1 MTTVQAFFFHLNAK
15 EINQLKINRLKNNLF
30 SGTLVAITMAWRITE
45 WEKQMANPLLFRSL
59 LRDVPLANAS
69 NQQGAAA
76 FAFTPRH
83 KLAQMVMTGC
93 MKETFY
99 ASGQAQLNDV
109 LATAKD
115 LDDLFLAQLAIYGR
129 ERGMMKDMPALL
141 TAILAARG
149 SALLPV
155 VFARVINNGRMLRN
169 FVQILRSGVT
179 GRRSLGTRPKKLV
192 QRWLQNASEERLLQA
207 SVGNAP
213 SLADI
218 VKMVHPRPQAA
229 WQEAFFAWLIGKP
242 CDKTQLPEKTRALLA
257 FREGD
262 MGAAL
267 PDVPFLLLT
276 NAPLSREQWAQLAQ
290 RMSWQTLRMNL
301 NTLARH
307 DVFENTTLAA
317 SVAQRLADRA
327 QVRQS
332 WVYPY
337 QLLSAWSNLQSG
349 VPQVI
354 REALAQAM
362 EYALENIPPFHGNV
376 VVCPDV
382 SGSMKSSIT
391 GYRKG
396 ATSKIRCVDVAGL
409 IAAAVLRN
417 HPQARVLPFECDVV
431 DVQLDARQSVMHNAQ
446 KLAAV
451 GGGGTNCSAP
461 LRRLLNERARVDLV
475 IMVSDNESWVD
486 KSRHGSTA
494 TMECWIELKKR
505 NPQARL
511 VCIDLLPYG
520 TTQAA
525 ERSDILNVG
534 GFSDEVFTVI
544 DNFVNGRYGSAH
556 WLEEIE
562 AVTL

>member
-1 MTTVQAFFFHLNAK
+1 
-15 EINQLKINRLKNNLF
+15 
-30 SGTLVAITMAWRITE
+30 
-45 WEKQMANPLLFRSL
+45 MANPLLFRSL
-59 LRDVPLANAS
+59 LRDAPLANAQ
-69 NQQGAAA
+69 NHERAVA

-93 MKETFY
+93 MNETFY
-99 ASGQAQLNDV
+99 ASGQAQLSDV
-109 LATAKD
+109 LGIAKD
-115 LDDLFLAQLAIYGR
+115 LDDLFLAKLAIYGR

-169 FVQILRSGVT
+169 FVQILRSGAT

-192 QRWLQNASEERLLQA
+192 QRWLQEASEDRLLQA
-207 SVGNAP
+207 SVGNVP

-218 VKMVHPRPQAA
+218 VKMVHPRPQAL
-229 WQEAFFAWLIGKP
+229 WQEAFFARLIGKP
-242 CDKTQLPEKTRALLA
+242 CDKSQLPEKTQALLA
-257 FREGD
+257 FREGGD
-262 MGAAL
+262 GAVL

-276 NAPLSREQWAQLAQ
+276 NSPLSTEQWAQLAQ

-307 DVFENTTLAA
+307 GVFDNAELTA
-317 SVAQRLADRA
+317 SVAKRLADRA
-327 QVRQS
+327 QVRQAR
-332 WVYPY
+332 VYPY

-349 VPQVI
+349 VPQAI
-354 REALAQAM
+354 GDALEQAM
-362 EYALENIPPFHGNV
+362 EFALENVPQFRGNV

-382 SGSMKSSIT
+382 SGSMRSSIT
-391 GYRKG
+391 GYRQG

-431 DVQLDARQSVMHNAQ
+431 NVALDAKQSVMRNAQ

-461 LRRLLNERARVDLV
+461 LRKLLAERARVDLV
-475 IMVSDNESWVD
+475 IMVSDNESWID

-494 TMECWIELKKR
+494 TMECWAALKKR
-505 NPQARL
+505 NPLARL

-525 ERSDILNVG
+525 ERGDILNVG

-562 AVTL
+562 SVTL

>member
-1 MTTVQAFFFHLNAK
+1 
-15 EINQLKINRLKNNLF
+15 
-30 SGTLVAITMAWRITE
+30 
-45 WEKQMANPLLFRSL
+45 MANPLLFRSL

-93 MKETFY
+93 MNETFY

-262 MGAAL
+262 VGAAL

-276 NAPLSREQWAQLAQ
+276 NAPLSREQWAQL
-290 RMSWQTLRMNL
+290 
-301 NTLARH
+301 
-307 DVFENTTLAA
+307 
-317 SVAQRLADRA
+317 AQRLADRA

-362 EYALENIPPFHGNV
+362 EYALENIPPFRGNV

-431 DVQLDARQSVMHNAQ
+431 DVRLDARQSVMHNAQ

-486 KSRHGSTA
+486 KSRHGSMA

>member
-1 MTTVQAFFFHLNAK
+1 M
-15 EINQLKINRLKNNLF
+15 
-30 SGTLVAITMAWRITE
+30 G
-45 WEKQMANPLLFRSL
+45 KQMANPLLFRSL
-59 LRDVPLANAS
+59 LRDAPLADTQNHER
-69 NQQGAAA
+69 AAA

-93 MKETFY
+93 MNETFY
-99 ASGQAQLNDV
+99 ASAQAQLSDV
-109 LATAKD
+109 LEIAKD
-115 LDDLFLAQLAIYGR
+115 LDDLFLAKLAIYGR

-141 TAILAARG
+141 TALLAARS

-192 QRWLQNASEERLLQA
+192 QRWLQEASEERLLQA

-218 VKMVHPRPQAA
+218 VKMVHPRPQAL
-229 WQEAFFAWLIGKP
+229 WQDAFFAWLIGKP
-242 CDKTQLPEKTRALLA
+242 CDKAQLPEKTQALLA
-257 FREGD
+257 FREGRG
-262 MGAAL
+262 GAAL

-276 NAPLSREQWAQLAQ
+276 HAPLATEQWAQLAQ

-307 DVFENTTLAA
+307 GVFDNAELAA
-317 SVAQRLADRA
+317 SVAKRLADRA

-332 WVYPY
+332 RVYPY

-349 VPQVI
+349 VPQAI
-354 REALAQAM
+354 SDALEQAM
-362 EYALENIPPFHGNV
+362 EFALENVPQFRGNV

-382 SGSMKSSIT
+382 SGSMGSSIT
-391 GYRKG
+391 GYRQG

-431 DVQLDARQSVMHNAQ
+431 NVALDPKQSVMRNAQ

-461 LRRLLNERARVDLV
+461 LRKLLAERARVDLV
-475 IMVSDNESWVD
+475 IMVSDNESWID
-486 KSRHGSTA
+486 RSRHGSTA
-494 TMECWIELKKR
+494 TMECWAALKKR
-505 NPQARL
+505 NPLARL

-525 ERSDILNVG
+525 ERGDILNVG
-534 GFSDEVFTVI
+534 GFNDEVFTVI

-562 AVTL
+562 SVTLQ

>member
-1 MTTVQAFFFHLNAK
+1 M
-15 EINQLKINRLKNNLF
+15 
-30 SGTLVAITMAWRITE
+30 G
-45 WEKQMANPLLFRSL
+45 KQMANPLLFRSL
-59 LRDVPLANAS
+59 LRDAPQANGL
-69 NQQGAAA
+69 NHERAAA

-93 MKETFY
+93 MNETFY
-99 ASGQAQLNDV
+99 ASAQAQLSDV
-109 LATAKD
+109 LEIAKD
-115 LDDLFLAQLAIYGR
+115 LDDLFLAKLAIYGR

-141 TAILAARG
+141 TALLAARG

-192 QRWLQNASEERLLQA
+192 QHWLQEASEERLLQA
-207 SVGNAP
+207 SVGNSP

-218 VKMVHPRPQAA
+218 VKMVHPRPQAP
-229 WQEAFFAWLIGKP
+229 WHDAFFAWLIGKP
-242 CDKTQLPEKTRALLA
+242 CDKAQLPEKTQALLA
-257 FREGD
+257 FREGVN
-262 MGAAL
+262 GSVVL

-276 NAPLSREQWAQLAQ
+276 HSPLSTEQWALLAQ

-307 DVFENTTLAA
+307 GVFEDATLAA
-317 SVAQRLADRA
+317 SVAKRLADRA

-337 QLLSAWSNLQSG
+337 QLLSAWSNLQSS
-349 VPQVI
+349 VPQAI
-354 REALAQAM
+354 GDALEQAM
-362 EYALENIPPFHGNV
+362 EYALENVPQFRGNV

-382 SGSMKSSIT
+382 SGSMRSSVT
-391 GYRKG
+391 GHRQG

-431 DVQLDARQSVMHNAQ
+431 NVALDAKQSVMHNAQ
-446 KLAAV
+446 KLAAI

-461 LRRLLNERARVDLV
+461 LRKLLAERARVDLV
-475 IMVSDNESWVD
+475 IMVSDNESWID

-494 TMECWIELKKR
+494 TMECWVALKKR
-505 NPQARL
+505 NPLARL

-520 TTQAA
+520 TTQAM
-525 ERSDILNVG
+525 ERGDILNVG

-544 DNFVNGRYGSAH
+544 DNFVNGRYGREH

-562 AVTL
+562 SVTL

>member
-1 MTTVQAFFFHLNAK
+1 MGKH
-15 EINQLKINRLKNNLF
+15 
-30 SGTLVAITMAWRITE
+30 
-45 WEKQMANPLLFRSL
+45 MANPLLFRSL
-59 LRDVPLANAS
+59 LRDAPLANAQ
-69 NQQGAAA
+69 NHERAAA

-93 MKETFY
+93 MNETFY
-99 ASGQAQLNDV
+99 ASAQAQLSDV
-109 LATAKD
+109 LEIAKD
-115 LDDLFLAQLAIYGR
+115 LDDLFLAKLAIYGR
-129 ERGMMKDMPALL
+129 ERGTMKDMPALL
-141 TAILAARG
+141 TALLAARG

-179 GRRSLGTRPKKLV
+179 GRRSLGTRPKKLI
-192 QRWLQNASEERLLQA
+192 QRWLQEASEERLLQA

-218 VKMVHPRPQAA
+218 VKMVHPRPQAP
-229 WQEAFFAWLIGKP
+229 WHDDFFAWLIGKP
-242 CDKTQLPEKTRALLA
+242 CDKVQLPEKTQALLA
-257 FREGD
+257 FREGRES
-262 MGAAL
+262 AAL

-276 NAPLSREQWAQLAQ
+276 HSPLSTEQWALLAQ

-307 DVFENTTLAA
+307 GVFENTELTA
-317 SVAQRLADRA
+317 SVAKRLADRV
-327 QVRQS
+327 QVRQAR
-332 WVYPY
+332 VYPY
-337 QLLSAWSNLQSG
+337 QLLSAWSNLHSS

-354 REALAQAM
+354 GEALERAM
-362 EYALENIPPFHGNV
+362 EYALENVPQFRGNV

-382 SGSMKSSIT
+382 SGSMRSPVT
-391 GYRKG
+391 GHRQG

-417 HPQARVLPFECDVV
+417 HPKARVLPFECDVV
-431 DVQLDARQSVMHNAQ
+431 NVALDAKQSVMHNAQ

-461 LRRLLNERARVDLV
+461 LRRLLAERARVDLV
-475 IMVSDNESWVD
+475 IMVSDNESWID

-494 TMECWIELKKR
+494 TMECWAALKKR
-505 NPQARL
+505 NPLARL
-511 VCIDLLPYG
+511 VCIDLQPYG
-520 TTQAA
+520 TTQAM
-525 ERSDILNVG
+525 ERGDILNVG

-544 DNFVNGRYGSAH
+544 DNFVNGRYGSEH

-562 AVTL
+562 SVAL

>member
-1 MTTVQAFFFHLNAK
+1 
-15 EINQLKINRLKNNLF
+15 
-30 SGTLVAITMAWRITE
+30 
-45 WEKQMANPLLFRSL
+45 MANPLLFRSL
-59 LRDVPLANAS
+59 LRDAPLANAS

-83 KLAQMVMTGC
+83 TLAQMVMTGC
-93 MKETFY
+93 MNETFY
-99 ASGQAQLNDV
+99 VSGQAQLNDV

-169 FVQILRSGVT
+169 FVQMLRSGVT

-207 SVGNAP
+207 SVGNMP

-242 CDKTQLPEKTRALLA
+242 CDKAQLPEKTRALLA
-257 FREGD
+257 FREGN

-307 DVFENTTLAA
+307 DVFENATLAA

-337 QLLSAWSNLQSG
+337 QLLSAWSNLQCS

-362 EYALENIPPFHGNV
+362 EYALENIPPFRGNV

-396 ATSKIRCVDVAGL
+396 ATSKIRCVDVAGM

-451 GGGGTNCSAP
+451 GGGSTNCSAP

>member
-1 MTTVQAFFFHLNAK
+1 
-15 EINQLKINRLKNNLF
+15 
-30 SGTLVAITMAWRITE
+30 
-45 WEKQMANPLLFRSL
+45 MANPLLFRSL
-59 LRDVPLANAS
+59 LRDAPLANAQ
-69 NQQGAAA
+69 NHERAVA

-93 MKETFY
+93 MNETFY
-99 ASGQAQLNDV
+99 ASGQAQLSDV
-109 LATAKD
+109 LGIAKD
-115 LDDLFLAQLAIYGR
+115 LDDLFLAKLAIYGR

-169 FVQILRSGVT
+169 FVQILRSGAT

-192 QRWLQNASEERLLQA
+192 QRWLQEASEDRLLQA
-207 SVGNAP
+207 SVGNVP

-218 VKMVHPRPQAA
+218 VKMVHPRPQAL

-242 CDKTQLPEKTRALLA
+242 CDKSQLPEKTQALLA
-257 FREGD
+257 FREGGD
-262 MGAAL
+262 GAVL

-276 NAPLSREQWAQLAQ
+276 NSPLSTEQWAQLAQ

-307 DVFENTTLAA
+307 GVFDNAELTA
-317 SVAQRLADRA
+317 SVAKRLADRA
-327 QVRQS
+327 QVRQAR
-332 WVYPY
+332 VYPY

-349 VPQVI
+349 VPQAI
-354 REALAQAM
+354 GDALEQAM
-362 EYALENIPPFHGNV
+362 EFALENVPQFRGNV

-382 SGSMKSSIT
+382 SGSMRSSIT
-391 GYRKG
+391 GYRQG

-431 DVQLDARQSVMHNAQ
+431 NVALDAKQSVVRNAQ

-461 LRRLLNERARVDLV
+461 LRKLLAERARVDLV
-475 IMVSDNESWVD
+475 IMVSDNESWID

-494 TMECWIELKKR
+494 TMECWAALKKR
-505 NPQARL
+505 NPLARL

-525 ERSDILNVG
+525 ERGDILNVG

-562 AVTL
+562 SVTL

>member
-1 MTTVQAFFFHLNAK
+1 
-15 EINQLKINRLKNNLF
+15 
-30 SGTLVAITMAWRITE
+30 
-45 WEKQMANPLLFRSL
+45 
-59 LRDVPLANAS
+59 
-69 NQQGAAA
+69 
-76 FAFTPRH
+76 
-83 KLAQMVMTGC
+83 
-93 MKETFY
+93 
-99 ASGQAQLNDV
+99 
-109 LATAKD
+109 
-115 LDDLFLAQLAIYGR
+115 
-129 ERGMMKDMPALL
+129 
-141 TAILAARG
+141 
-149 SALLPV
+149 
-155 VFARVINNGRMLRN
+155 
-169 FVQILRSGVT
+169 
-179 GRRSLGTRPKKLV
+179 
-192 QRWLQNASEERLLQA
+192 
-207 SVGNAP
+207 
-213 SLADI
+213 
-218 VKMVHPRPQAA
+218 
-229 WQEAFFAWLIGKP
+229 
-242 CDKTQLPEKTRALLA
+242 
-257 FREGD
+257 

-307 DVFENTTLAA
+307 DVFENATLAA

-337 QLLSAWSNLQSG
+337 QLLSAWSNLQSN

-362 EYALENIPPFHGNV
+362 EYALENIPPFRGNV

-431 DVQLDARQSVMHNAQ
+431 DVRLDARQSVMHNAQ

-451 GGGGTNCSAP
+451 GGDGTNCSAP

>member
-1 MTTVQAFFFHLNAK
+1 
-15 EINQLKINRLKNNLF
+15 
-30 SGTLVAITMAWRITE
+30 
-45 WEKQMANPLLFRSL
+45 MANPLLFRSL
-59 LRDVPLANAS
+59 LRDAPLANAS

-93 MKETFY
+93 MNETFY

-155 VFARVINNGRMLRN
+155 VFTRVINNGRMLRN
-169 FVQILRSGVT
+169 FVQMLRSGVT

-242 CDKTQLPEKTRALLA
+242 CDKAQLPEKTRALLA

-267 PDVPFLLLT
+267 PDVSFLLLT

-307 DVFENTTLAA
+307 DVFENATLAA

-362 EYALENIPPFHGNV
+362 EYALENIPPFRGNV

-431 DVQLDARQSVMHNAQ
+431 DVRLDARQSVMHNAQ

-451 GGGGTNCSAP
+451 GGGGTNCSAPLRRLLNERARVDLVIMVSDNESWVDKSRHGSTATMECWTNCSAP

-544 DNFVNGRYGSAH
+544 DNFVNGHYGSAH

>member
-1 MTTVQAFFFHLNAK
+1 
-15 EINQLKINRLKNNLF
+15 
-30 SGTLVAITMAWRITE
+30 
-45 WEKQMANPLLFRSL
+45 MANPLLFRSL
-59 LRDVPLANAS
+59 LRDAPLANAS

-83 KLAQMVMTGC
+83 TLAQMVMTGC
-93 MKETFY
+93 MNETFY
-99 ASGQAQLNDV
+99 VSGQAQLNDV

-169 FVQILRSGVT
+169 FVQMLRSGVT

-207 SVGNAP
+207 SVGNMP

-242 CDKTQLPEKTRALLA
+242 CDKAQLPEKTRALLA
-257 FREGD
+257 FREGN

-307 DVFENTTLAA
+307 DVFENATLAA
-317 SVAQRLADRA
+317 SVAQRLADRRRCA
-327 QVRQS
+327 SPGFILISCCR
-332 WVYPY
+332 
-337 QLLSAWSNLQSG
+337 
-349 VPQVI
+349 
-354 REALAQAM
+354 R
-362 EYALENIPPFHGNV
+362 
-376 VVCPDV
+376 
-382 SGSMKSSIT
+382 
-391 GYRKG
+391 G
-396 ATSKIRCVDVAGL
+396 AICN
-409 IAAAVLRN
+409 AA
-417 HPQARVLPFECDVV
+417 C
-431 DVQLDARQSVMHNAQ
+431 
-446 KLAAV
+446 
-451 GGGGTNCSAP
+451 
-461 LRRLLNERARVDLV
+461 RRLF
-475 IMVSDNESWVD
+475 
-486 KSRHGSTA
+486 
-494 TMECWIELKKR
+494 
-505 NPQARL
+505 ARL
-511 VCIDLLPYG
+511 
-520 TTQAA
+520 
-525 ERSDILNVG
+525 
-534 GFSDEVFTVI
+534 
-544 DNFVNGRYGSAH
+544 
-556 WLEEIE
+556 
-562 AVTL
+562 

>member
-1 MTTVQAFFFHLNAK
+1 
-15 EINQLKINRLKNNLF
+15 
-30 SGTLVAITMAWRITE
+30 
-45 WEKQMANPLLFRSL
+45 MANPLLFRSL
-59 LRDVPLANAS
+59 LRDAPLANAS

-83 KLAQMVMTGC
+83 KLAQMVMTSC
-93 MKETFY
+93 MNETFY

-242 CDKTQLPEKTRALLA
+242 CDKAQLPEKTRALLA

-276 NAPLSREQWAQLAQ
+276 NAPLSREQWAQ
-290 RMSWQTLRMNL
+290 
-301 NTLARH
+301 
-307 DVFENTTLAA
+307 
-317 SVAQRLADRA
+317 
-327 QVRQS
+327 VRQS

-337 QLLSAWSNLQSG
+337 QLLSAWSNLQSS

-362 EYALENIPPFHGNV
+362 EYALENIPPFRGNV

-431 DVQLDARQSVMHNAQ
+431 DVRLDARQSVMHNAQ

-544 DNFVNGRYGSAH
+544 DNFVNDRYGSAH

>member
-1 MTTVQAFFFHLNAK
+1 
-15 EINQLKINRLKNNLF
+15 
-30 SGTLVAITMAWRITE
+30 
-45 WEKQMANPLLFRSL
+45 MANPLLFRSL
-59 LRDVPLANAS
+59 LRDAPLANAS

-93 MKETFY
+93 MNETFY

-155 VFARVINNGRMLRN
+155 VFTRVINNGRMLRN
-169 FVQILRSGVT
+169 FVQMLRSGVT

-242 CDKTQLPEKTRALLA
+242 CDKAQLPEKTRALLA
-257 FREGD
+257 FREGN

-276 NAPLSREQWAQLAQ
+276 NAPLSREQWAQL
-290 RMSWQTLRMNL
+290 
-301 NTLARH
+301 
-307 DVFENTTLAA
+307 
-317 SVAQRLADRA
+317 AQRLADRA

-354 REALAQAM
+354 REALAQAV
-362 EYALENIPPFHGNV
+362 EYALENIPPFRGNV

-431 DVQLDARQSVMHNAQ
+431 DVRLDARQSVMHNAQ

-451 GGGGTNCSAP
+451 GGGTNCSAP

-525 ERSDILNVG
+525 ERNDILNVG

>member
-1 MTTVQAFFFHLNAK
+1 MGKH
-15 EINQLKINRLKNNLF
+15 
-30 SGTLVAITMAWRITE
+30 
-45 WEKQMANPLLFRSL
+45 MANPLLFRSL
-59 LRDVPLANAS
+59 LRDAPLANAQ
-69 NQQGAAA
+69 NHERAAA

-93 MKETFY
+93 MNETFY
-99 ASGQAQLNDV
+99 ASAQAQLSDV
-109 LATAKD
+109 LEIAKD
-115 LDDLFLAQLAIYGR
+115 LDDLFLAKLAIYGR
-129 ERGMMKDMPALL
+129 ERGTMKDMPALL
-141 TAILAARG
+141 TALLAARG

-179 GRRSLGTRPKKLV
+179 GRRSLGTRPKKLI
-192 QRWLQNASEERLLQA
+192 QRWLQEASEERLLQA

-218 VKMVHPRPQAA
+218 VKMVHPRPQAP
-229 WQEAFFAWLIGKP
+229 WHDDFFAWLIGKP
-242 CDKTQLPEKTRALLA
+242 CDKVQLPEKTQALLA
-257 FREGD
+257 FREGRES
-262 MGAAL
+262 AAL

-276 NAPLSREQWAQLAQ
+276 HSPLSTEQWALLAQ

-307 DVFENTTLAA
+307 GVFENTELTA
-317 SVAQRLADRA
+317 SVAKRLADRV
-327 QVRQS
+327 QVRQAR
-332 WVYPY
+332 VYPY
-337 QLLSAWSNLQSG
+337 QLLSAWSNLHSS

-354 REALAQAM
+354 GEALERAM
-362 EYALENIPPFHGNV
+362 EYALENVPQFRGNV

-382 SGSMKSSIT
+382 SGSMRSPVT
-391 GYRKG
+391 GHRQG

-431 DVQLDARQSVMHNAQ
+431 NVALDAKQSVMHNAQ

-461 LRRLLNERARVDLV
+461 LRRLLAEQTRVDLV
-475 IMVSDNESWVD
+475 IMVSDNESWID

-494 TMECWIELKKR
+494 TMECWTALRKR
-505 NPQARL
+505 NPLARL
-511 VCIDLLPYG
+511 VCIDLQPYG
-520 TTQAA
+520 TTQAM
-525 ERSDILNVG
+525 ERGDILNVG

-544 DNFVNGRYGSAH
+544 DNFVNGRYGSEH

-562 AVTL
+562 SVAL

>member
-1 MTTVQAFFFHLNAK
+1 
-15 EINQLKINRLKNNLF
+15 
-30 SGTLVAITMAWRITE
+30 
-45 WEKQMANPLLFRSL
+45 MANPLLFRSL
-59 LRDVPLANAS
+59 LRDAPLANAS

-93 MKETFY
+93 MNETFY

-155 VFARVINNGRMLRN
+155 VFTRVINNGRMLRN
-169 FVQILRSGVT
+169 FVQMLRSGVT

-242 CDKTQLPEKTRALLA
+242 CDKAQLPEKTRALLA

-267 PDVPFLLLT
+267 PDVSFLLLT

-307 DVFENTTLAA
+307 DVFENATLAA

-362 EYALENIPPFHGNV
+362 EYALENIPPFRGNV

-396 ATSKIRCVDVAGL
+396 ETSKIRCVDVAGL

-431 DVQLDARQSVMHNAQ
+431 DVRLDARQSVMHNAQ

-520 TTQAA
+520 
-525 ERSDILNVG
+525 
-534 GFSDEVFTVI
+534 
-544 DNFVNGRYGSAH
+544 
-556 WLEEIE
+556 
-562 AVTL
+562 

>member
-1 MTTVQAFFFHLNAK
+1 M
-15 EINQLKINRLKNNLF
+15 
-30 SGTLVAITMAWRITE
+30 G
-45 WEKQMANPLLFRSL
+45 KQMANPLLFRSL
-59 LRDVPLANAS
+59 LRDAPLANAQ
-69 NQQGAAA
+69 NHERAVA

-93 MKETFY
+93 MNETFY
-99 ASGQAQLNDV
+99 ASGQAQLSDV
-109 LATAKD
+109 LGIAKD
-115 LDDLFLAQLAIYGR
+115 LDDLFLAKLAIYGR

-169 FVQILRSGVT
+169 FVQILRSGAT

-192 QRWLQNASEERLLQA
+192 QRWLQEASEDRLLQA
-207 SVGNAP
+207 SVGNVP

-218 VKMVHPRPQAA
+218 VKMVHPRPQAL

-242 CDKTQLPEKTRALLA
+242 CDKSQLPEKTQALLA
-257 FREGD
+257 FREGGD
-262 MGAAL
+262 GAVL

-276 NAPLSREQWAQLAQ
+276 NSPLSTEQWAQLAQ

-307 DVFENTTLAA
+307 GVFDNAELTA
-317 SVAQRLADRA
+317 SVAKRLADRA
-327 QVRQS
+327 QVRQAR
-332 WVYPY
+332 VYPY

-349 VPQVI
+349 VPQAI
-354 REALAQAM
+354 GDALEQAM
-362 EYALENIPPFHGNV
+362 EFALENVPQFRGNV

-382 SGSMKSSIT
+382 SGSMRSSIT
-391 GYRKG
+391 GYRQG

-431 DVQLDARQSVMHNAQ
+431 NVALDAKQSVMRNAQ

-461 LRRLLNERARVDLV
+461 LRKLLAERARVDLV
-475 IMVSDNESWVD
+475 IMVSDNESWID

-494 TMECWIELKKR
+494 TMECWAALKKR
-505 NPQARL
+505 NPLARL

-525 ERSDILNVG
+525 ERGDILNVG

-562 AVTL
+562 SVTL

>member
-1 MTTVQAFFFHLNAK
+1 MGKH
-15 EINQLKINRLKNNLF
+15 
-30 SGTLVAITMAWRITE
+30 
-45 WEKQMANPLLFRSL
+45 MANLLLFRSL
-59 LRDVPLANAS
+59 LRDAPLANAQ
-69 NQQGAAA
+69 NHERAAA

-93 MKETFY
+93 MNETFY
-99 ASGQAQLNDV
+99 ASAQAQLSDV
-109 LATAKD
+109 LEIAKD
-115 LDDLFLAQLAIYGR
+115 LDDLFLAKLAIYGR
-129 ERGMMKDMPALL
+129 ERGTMKDMPALL
-141 TAILAARG
+141 TALLAARG

-179 GRRSLGTRPKKLV
+179 GRRSLGTRPKKLI
-192 QRWLQNASEERLLQA
+192 QRWLQEASEERLLQA

-218 VKMVHPRPQAA
+218 VKMVHPRPQAP
-229 WQEAFFAWLIGKP
+229 WHDDFFAWLIGKP
-242 CDKTQLPEKTRALLA
+242 CDKVQLPEKTQALLA
-257 FREGD
+257 FREGRES
-262 MGAAL
+262 AAL

-276 NAPLSREQWAQLAQ
+276 HSPLSTEQWALLAQ

-307 DVFENTTLAA
+307 GVFENTELTA
-317 SVAQRLADRA
+317 SVAKRLADRV
-327 QVRQS
+327 QVRQAR
-332 WVYPY
+332 VYPY
-337 QLLSAWSNLQSG
+337 QLLSAWSNLHSS

-354 REALAQAM
+354 GEALERAM
-362 EYALENIPPFHGNV
+362 EYALENVPQFRGNV

-382 SGSMKSSIT
+382 SGSMRSPVT
-391 GYRKG
+391 GHRQG

-431 DVQLDARQSVMHNAQ
+431 NVALDAKQSVMHNAQ

-461 LRRLLNERARVDLV
+461 LRRLLAEQTRVDLV
-475 IMVSDNESWVD
+475 IMVSDNESWID

-494 TMECWIELKKR
+494 TMECWTALRKR
-505 NPQARL
+505 NPLARL
-511 VCIDLLPYG
+511 VCIDLQPYG
-520 TTQAA
+520 TTQAM
-525 ERSDILNVG
+525 ERGDILNVG

-544 DNFVNGRYGSAH
+544 DNFVNGRYGSEH

-562 AVTL
+562 SVAL

>member
-1 MTTVQAFFFHLNAK
+1 
-15 EINQLKINRLKNNLF
+15 
-30 SGTLVAITMAWRITE
+30 
-45 WEKQMANPLLFRSL
+45 MANPLLFRSL

-93 MKETFY
+93 MNETFY

-290 RMSWQTLRMNL
+290 R
-301 NTLARH
+301 
-307 DVFENTTLAA
+307 
-317 SVAQRLADRA
+317 LADRA

-337 QLLSAWSNLQSG
+337 QLLSAWSNLQCS

-362 EYALENIPPFHGNV
+362 EYALENIPPFRGNV

-431 DVQLDARQSVMHNAQ
+431 DVRLDARQSVMHNAQ

-544 DNFVNGRYGSAH
+544 DNFVNGHYGSAH

>member
-1 MTTVQAFFFHLNAK
+1 M
-15 EINQLKINRLKNNLF
+15 
-30 SGTLVAITMAWRITE
+30 G
-45 WEKQMANPLLFRSL
+45 KQMANPLLFRSL
-59 LRDVPLANAS
+59 LRDAPLANAQ
-69 NQQGAAA
+69 NHERAVA

-93 MKETFY
+93 MNETFY
-99 ASGQAQLNDV
+99 ASGQAQLSDV
-109 LATAKD
+109 LGIAKD
-115 LDDLFLAQLAIYGR
+115 LDDLFLAKLAIYGR

-169 FVQILRSGVT
+169 FVQILRSGAT

-192 QRWLQNASEERLLQA
+192 QRWLQEASEDRLLQA
-207 SVGNAP
+207 SVGNVP

-218 VKMVHPRPQAA
+218 VKMVHPRPQAL

-242 CDKTQLPEKTRALLA
+242 CDKAQLPEKTQALLA
-257 FREGD
+257 FREGGD
-262 MGAAL
+262 GAVL

-276 NAPLSREQWAQLAQ
+276 NSPLSTEQWAQLAQ

-307 DVFENTTLAA
+307 GVFDNAELTA
-317 SVAQRLADRA
+317 SVAKRLADRA
-327 QVRQS
+327 QVRQAR
-332 WVYPY
+332 VYPY

-349 VPQVI
+349 VPQAI
-354 REALAQAM
+354 GDALEQAM
-362 EYALENIPPFHGNV
+362 EFALENVPQFRGNV

-382 SGSMKSSIT
+382 SGSMRSSIT
-391 GYRKG
+391 GYRQG

-431 DVQLDARQSVMHNAQ
+431 NVALDAKQSVVRNAQ
-446 KLAAV
+446 TLAAV

-461 LRRLLNERARVDLV
+461 LRKLLAERARVDLV
-475 IMVSDNESWVD
+475 IMVSDNESWID

-494 TMECWIELKKR
+494 TMECWAALKKR
-505 NPQARL
+505 NPLARL

-525 ERSDILNVG
+525 ERGDILNVG

-562 AVTL
+562 SVTL

>member
-1 MTTVQAFFFHLNAK
+1 
-15 EINQLKINRLKNNLF
+15 
-30 SGTLVAITMAWRITE
+30 
-45 WEKQMANPLLFRSL
+45 MANPLLFRSL
-59 LRDVPLANAS
+59 LRDAPLANAQ
-69 NQQGAAA
+69 NHERAVA

-93 MKETFY
+93 MNETFY
-99 ASGQAQLNDV
+99 ASGQAQLSDV
-109 LATAKD
+109 LGIAKD
-115 LDDLFLAQLAIYGR
+115 LDDLFLAKLAIYGR

-169 FVQILRSGVT
+169 FVQILRSGAT

-192 QRWLQNASEERLLQA
+192 QRWLQEASEDRLLQA
-207 SVGNAP
+207 SVGNVP

-218 VKMVHPRPQAA
+218 VKMVHPRPQAL

-242 CDKTQLPEKTRALLA
+242 CDKAQLPEKTQALLA
-257 FREGD
+257 FREGGD
-262 MGAAL
+262 GAVL

-276 NAPLSREQWAQLAQ
+276 NSPLSTEQWAQLAQ

-307 DVFENTTLAA
+307 GVFDNAELTA
-317 SVAQRLADRA
+317 SVAKRLADRA
-327 QVRQS
+327 QVRQAR
-332 WVYPY
+332 VYPY

-349 VPQVI
+349 VPQAI
-354 REALAQAM
+354 GDALEQAM
-362 EYALENIPPFHGNV
+362 EFALENVPQFRGNV

-382 SGSMKSSIT
+382 SGSMRSSIT
-391 GYRKG
+391 GYRQG

-431 DVQLDARQSVMHNAQ
+431 NVALDAKQSVVRNAQ
-446 KLAAV
+446 TLAAV

-461 LRRLLNERARVDLV
+461 LRKLLAERARVDLV
-475 IMVSDNESWVD
+475 IMVSDNESWID

-494 TMECWIELKKR
+494 TMECWAALKKR
-505 NPQARL
+505 NPLARL

-525 ERSDILNVG
+525 ERGDILNVG

-562 AVTL
+562 SVTL

>member
-93 MKETFY
+93 MNETFY

>member
-1 MTTVQAFFFHLNAK
+1 
-15 EINQLKINRLKNNLF
+15 
-30 SGTLVAITMAWRITE
+30 
-45 WEKQMANPLLFRSL
+45 MANPLLFRSL
-59 LRDVPLANAS
+59 LRDAPLANAS

-93 MKETFY
+93 MNETFY

-115 LDDLFLAQLAIYGR
+115 LNDLFLAQLAIYGR

-242 CDKTQLPEKTRALLA
+242 CDKAQLPEKTRALLA

-276 NAPLSREQWAQLAQ
+276 NAPLSREQWAQL
-290 RMSWQTLRMNL
+290 
-301 NTLARH
+301 
-307 DVFENTTLAA
+307 
-317 SVAQRLADRA
+317 AQRLADRA

-362 EYALENIPPFHGNV
+362 EYALENIPPFRGNV

>member
-1 MTTVQAFFFHLNAK
+1 
-15 EINQLKINRLKNNLF
+15 
-30 SGTLVAITMAWRITE
+30 
-45 WEKQMANPLLFRSL
+45 MANPLLFRSL
-59 LRDVPLANAS
+59 LRDAPLANAQ
-69 NQQGAAA
+69 NHERAVA

-93 MKETFY
+93 MNETFY
-99 ASGQAQLNDV
+99 ASGQAQLSDV
-109 LATAKD
+109 LGIAKD
-115 LDDLFLAQLAIYGR
+115 LDDLFLAKLTIYGR

-169 FVQILRSGVT
+169 FVQILRSGAT

-192 QRWLQNASEERLLQA
+192 QRWLQEASEDRLLQA
-207 SVGNAP
+207 SVGNVP

-218 VKMVHPRPQAA
+218 VKMVHPRPQAL
-229 WQEAFFAWLIGKP
+229 WQEAFFARLIGKP
-242 CDKTQLPEKTRALLA
+242 CDKSQLPEKTQALLA
-257 FREGD
+257 FREGGD
-262 MGAAL
+262 GAVL

-276 NAPLSREQWAQLAQ
+276 NSPLSTEQWAQLAQ

-307 DVFENTTLAA
+307 GVFDNAELTA
-317 SVAQRLADRA
+317 SVAKRLADRA
-327 QVRQS
+327 QVRQAR
-332 WVYPY
+332 VYPY

-349 VPQVI
+349 VPQAI
-354 REALAQAM
+354 GDALEQAM
-362 EYALENIPPFHGNV
+362 EFALENVPQFRGNV

-382 SGSMKSSIT
+382 SGSMRSSIT
-391 GYRKG
+391 GYRQG

-431 DVQLDARQSVMHNAQ
+431 NVALDAKQSVVRNAQ

-461 LRRLLNERARVDLV
+461 LRKLLAERARVDLV
-475 IMVSDNESWVD
+475 IMVSDNESWID

-494 TMECWIELKKR
+494 TMECWAALKKR
-505 NPQARL
+505 NPLARL

-525 ERSDILNVG
+525 ERGDILNVG

-562 AVTL
+562 SVTL

>member
-1 MTTVQAFFFHLNAK
+1 
-15 EINQLKINRLKNNLF
+15 
-30 SGTLVAITMAWRITE
+30 
-45 WEKQMANPLLFRSL
+45 MANPLLFRSL
-59 LRDVPLANAS
+59 LRDAPLANAS

-83 KLAQMVMTGC
+83 KLAQMVMTSC
-93 MKETFY
+93 MNETFY

-242 CDKTQLPEKTRALLA
+242 CDK
-257 FREGD
+257 
-262 MGAAL
+262 
-267 PDVPFLLLT
+267 
-276 NAPLSREQWAQLAQ
+276 
-290 RMSWQTLRMNL
+290 
-301 NTLARH
+301 
-307 DVFENTTLAA
+307 
-317 SVAQRLADRA
+317 A

-337 QLLSAWSNLQSG
+337 QLLSAWSNLQSS

-362 EYALENIPPFHGNV
+362 EYALENIPPFRGNV

-431 DVQLDARQSVMHNAQ
+431 DVRLDARQSVMHNAQ

-544 DNFVNGRYGSAH
+544 DNFVNDRYGSAH

>member
-1 MTTVQAFFFHLNAK
+1 M
-15 EINQLKINRLKNNLF
+15 
-30 SGTLVAITMAWRITE
+30 G
-45 WEKQMANPLLFRSL
+45 KQMANPLLFRSL
-59 LRDVPLANAS
+59 LRDAPLANAQ
-69 NQQGAAA
+69 NHERAVA

-93 MKETFY
+93 MNETFY
-99 ASGQAQLNDV
+99 ASGQAQLSDV
-109 LATAKD
+109 LGIAKD
-115 LDDLFLAQLAIYGR
+115 LDDLFLAKLAIYGR

-169 FVQILRSGVT
+169 FVQILRSGAT

-192 QRWLQNASEERLLQA
+192 QRWLQEASEDRLLQA
-207 SVGNAP
+207 SVGNVP

-218 VKMVHPRPQAA
+218 VKMVHPRPQAL

-242 CDKTQLPEKTRALLA
+242 CDKSQLPEKTQALLA
-257 FREGD
+257 FREGGD
-262 MGAAL
+262 GAVL

-276 NAPLSREQWAQLAQ
+276 NSPLSTEQWAQLAQ

-307 DVFENTTLAA
+307 GVFDNAELTA
-317 SVAQRLADRA
+317 SVAKRLADRA
-327 QVRQS
+327 QVRQAR
-332 WVYPY
+332 VYPY

-349 VPQVI
+349 VPQAI
-354 REALAQAM
+354 GDALEQAM
-362 EYALENIPPFHGNV
+362 EFALENVPQFRGNV

-382 SGSMKSSIT
+382 SGSMRSSIT
-391 GYRKG
+391 GYRQG

-431 DVQLDARQSVMHNAQ
+431 NVALDAKQSVVRNAQ

-461 LRRLLNERARVDLV
+461 LRKLLAERARVDLV
-475 IMVSDNESWVD
+475 IMVSDNESWID

-494 TMECWIELKKR
+494 TMECWAALKKR
-505 NPQARL
+505 NPLARL

-525 ERSDILNVG
+525 ERGDILNVG

-562 AVTL
+562 SVTL